1 MLVPSP
7 LDGNHSPCGYGI
19 EVFEVLILADNNLPD
34 VITALGDAFFP
45 FYDAFRDSPFAL
57 FAFLAVLALVAIF
70 LLARNLPAWFR
81 MAAILVIFLGLAA
94 LGSFTIPPRPQ
105 VTVQDSQGAEPILSD
120 AAERETGPRSE
131 QIASSESQKMDENV
145 QPIVQEAPFDN
156 RDGFLLPRPSQY
168 NDQRSWFTYVGSF
181 SDKDRAVSHAN
192 EISDRYGLMT
202 LVFLYGDRTY
212 WGVAL
217 ATWTSENKAKE
228 AADFAKRSGIEI
240 TSYASSLPEKLFN
253 TYPMLYDFSFS
264 N

>member
-1 MLVPSP
+1 M
-7 LDGNHSPCGYGI
+7 
-19 EVFEVLILADNNLPD
+19 ADDDLSD
-34 VITALGDAFFP
+34 VITAFGDAFFP
-45 FYDAFRDSPFAL
+45 FFDAFRESPFAL

-94 LGSFTIPPRPQ
+94 LGYMTIPPREQ
-105 VTVQDSQGAEPILSD
+105 VIVQDSQGAEPILSD
-120 AAERETGPRSE
+120 AAEREAGPKPE
-131 QIASSESQKMDENV
+131 QIANSESQKIYENV

-168 NDQRSWFTYVGSF
+168 SDQRSWFTYVASF

-192 EISDRYGLMT
+192 EISRRHGLRT
-202 LVFLYGDRTY
+202 VVFLYGDRTY

-217 ATWTSENKAKE
+217 ATWTSEDKAKE
-228 AADFAKRSGIEI
+228 AAEFAKSNGIES
-240 TSYASSLPEKLFN
+240 TSYASSLPEDLFN
-253 TYPMLYDFSFS
+253 TYPTLYDFSFS